1 VQIHWHFGR
10 RQYHSTWPINLI
22 ERGFATVNGYVR
34 RVAMQ
39 LFNMAGVA
47 ATAMAA
53 GADMELACT
62 HPRDDEPAYYLN
74 ANPQESFELWDE
86 YINGVRGRKPSRLF
100 LEPEQGRVKY

>member
-1 VQIHWHFGR
+1 
-10 RQYHSTWPINLI
+10 
-22 ERGFATVNGYVR
+22 
-34 RVAMQ
+34 MQ

-62 HPRDDEPAYYLN
+62 HPRDDEPAYYPN

-86 YINGVRGRKPSRLF
+86 YINGVRGRKGRLCGM
-100 LEPEQGRVKY
+100 LLKLLLLIWGTAHITPP